1 MKWYY
6 LALFSN
12 VVHIFIN
19 CLLFNM
25 AKLFQVMEE
34 VKTEEKLQQR
44 RLADCHLREQIIYKV
59 RRQLRHLA
67 DCHLREQIIY
77 KVNSSRDT

>member
-1 MKWYY
+1 
-6 LALFSN
+6 
-12 VVHIFIN
+12 
-19 CLLFNM
+19 M

-59 RRQLRHLA
+59 RRQQRHLA
-67 DCHLREQIIY
+67 DRVKQLTENKSETGLSEGLRY
-77 KVNSSRDT
+77 LMLLLLKLPFVTAG